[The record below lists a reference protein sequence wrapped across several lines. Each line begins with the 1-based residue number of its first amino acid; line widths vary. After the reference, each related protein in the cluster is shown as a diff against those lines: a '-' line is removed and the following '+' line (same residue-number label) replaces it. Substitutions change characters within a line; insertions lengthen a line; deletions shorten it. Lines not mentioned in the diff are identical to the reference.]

1 MAEAPI
7 DSLSREPNNTDGIPL
22 DVLNAVGGGGGGG
35 VSTIFVPPSYTQSDI
50 SKPLIVNLVSKNGT
64 AVEWL
69 EDGVSQGIGP
79 SARVTHNP
87 SIRFGSKRT
96 YTARL
101 NNGQVLSYFE
111 VSIEKVFPKPYV
123 TTPYTTSINFASS
136 MFGGMNGNSYMS
148 GFNAYEWNYNYGV
161 AEPISLNDSLYE
173 EGIVIREYTYQ
184 NGGWSEG
191 DTQKLFFT
199 DGTITLNFNVDST
212 SSISQ
217 PVQSGT
223 QIISTQT
230 TEPNPLA
237 EFEIVFSSN
246 FKNELGDSVSLS
258 YQIVSQTN
266 DIVKTG
272 TISLSNANVIG
283 TIDRNVLDNGSVNFQ
298 INGSLPDGISFTN
311 IYHGLASQI
320 GNPSQINYGALTNV
334 PTAFSVPASKLRNS
348 LVIIANAEKVIRFAE
363 PSIVLDNTQFDVRVK
378 DSDTEKSIS
387 IPFSTQNADS
397 VLVYLSPDKTL
408 NVPASDR
415 QVTIYFQRDFQEVY
429 GQKRIILVP
438 VSNGFGTGNR
448 IEALVTFT
456 AVNDYPSITETTYAD
471 LIDIPSFS
479 DFNIEYELK
488 YSTFSATSVD
498 IFLRLRDRSLTPLF
512 NNQSPNGNLKINLK
526 KLRETYPNWAG
537 SDNISIVLKPYN
549 RGGAEELVGNDYEV
563 VTKLILPAIQIDED
577 IFGKAI
583 FDAFTEKLSIVEPEK
598 ESMYLTHL
606 INFGNNEQI
615 LVSSWEKDNWTL
627 SKKSTDSLGNQF
639 VKREDEVESL
649 ILKLYSP
656 LPSNVTT
663 NSTFWITKLM
673 TNPLI
678 ETVILTEQAGPG
690 CPPLKGP
697 NFNIDID
704 FTTGQSTN
712 YESLDNMI
720 LSGSTSSNSLI
731 QKYLSGSLVNT
742 DDLNIEYG
750 NGDVLE
756 SGSIIWNNFVHFSSA
771 KERVD
776 NFVYKVQLIENYDN
790 LIVSSSTNYTNG
802 PSGSYTGSADG
813 IKQIERLNSKKREL
827 LGGFDGF
834 ENFLY
839 TSSSLSWPYSGNTK
853 ELSTSTLVSNT
864 NGTGWY
870 DTIITLAEDFDTQNF
885 NWVQNNIP
893 QYIVNNDENASL
905 LLFFSM
911 IGQHFDNIY
920 FHTKSIEKSRGL
932 GYKAKDGISDKL
944 LFETL
949 KSFSWDAK
957 NLNTNSHLWE
967 YVFGLDSDGD
977 TKALTPAKQ
986 RTYEVWR
993 RIANNLPYL
1002 LKHKGTRRGV
1012 YALMACYGIPSS
1024 NLSILEFGG
1033 PEVDNANSKS
1043 KLVMDNITTALTMI
1057 NGSSIEFDWKNT
1069 ERNRKPDTIEFF
1081 VKPSTSGNYQI
1092 VSGSDWNITISGS
1105 TGGDYGKV
1113 IFNYSGSNSLT
1124 SSRLPIF
1131 NEQFFG
1137 IEVSRDVSGSYHNF
1151 ELNIR
1156 QADKE
1161 RSIFQESNSASVL
1174 ATNSNWNSGTK
1185 IRLGN
1190 NFVGSVDEFR
1200 LWSTPL
1206 QSNVFYQ
1213 HVSFP
1218 EMVNGNHVSASTDDL
1233 FFRLDFEYPKNL
1245 ATYTTLPNVDTNM
1258 YFESGVTRNA
1268 YESGSNAPIYSLN
1281 PSASF
1286 SASVSGFANIAEYPY
1301 QFEAIDRSVVLEIP
1315 DGGSSRYSTNKIR
1328 FESQELIGSLS
1339 SKSRATKKAFDQSPT
1354 DSNRVG
1360 LFFSP
1365 TKELNIDIAK
1375 SLGGLN
1381 LDNYIGDPSD
1391 RYKDN
1396 YNRLDTLRKYYFERF
1411 DGRDI
1416 YAYINLIKLYE
1427 KSMFEDIKKMLPAR
1441 VKATTGLLIEP
1452 HFLER
1457 SKHKHRKPT
1466 GEANLFE
1473 AEIDNRNDLIVTS
1486 ENIQKEVTL
1495 DTQSEYILSGENNQ
1509 KESII
1514 DANLGENLTGTNY
1527 QYDTTI
1533 NSSETSLTSEYY
1545 QNEGTIDAGLGEPT
1559 ILTEI
1564 DIINSNIVVGQ
1575 SDLELV
1581 GFGLFAQSGSAVR
1594 TYFDKDRNVIK
1605 ERVKVSIIKE
1615 KKTRQFTYLT
1625 GSASERLYTAV
1636 GTETYY
1642 ESYINIQPFTGSNG
1656 SINSLPTTNEKIV
1669 EVTPVSG
1676 YLKTHFRNTSDL
1688 TRGLENSF
1696 FRGSKNTAATTLD
1709 GSSPVETFITNPN
1722 TLRVNKAG
1730 RDASE
1735 PILEVE

>member
-1 MAEAPI
+1 MAQAPI
-7 DSLSREPNNTDGIPL
+7 DLLSDEPYVNGGIPTSAI
-22 DVLNAVGGGGGGG
+22 NASGGGGGGN
-35 VSTIFVPPSYTQSDI
+35 VSTTYVPPSYTQSDT

-101 NNGQVLSYFE
+101 NNGQVLSYFD
-111 VSIEKVFPKPYV
+111 VSIEKIFPKPYV

-136 MFGGMNGNSYMS
+136 MLGGMNGNSYMS
-148 GFNAYEWNYNYGV
+148 GYNLYDWNYNYGI
-161 AEPISLNDSLYE
+161 AEPITLNDTLYE

-199 DGTITLNFNVDST
+199 DGAITLNFNVEST
-212 SSISQ
+212 SNVSQ
-217 PVQSGT
+217 PVLSGPRL
-223 QIISTQT
+223 IST
-230 TEPNPLA
+230 EIIEANPLA

-246 FKNELGDSVSLS
+246 LKNELGDSVSLS

-311 IYHGLASQI
+311 IYHGLASQL
-320 GNPSQINYGALTNV
+320 GNLSQINYGALTNV
-334 PTAFSVPASKLRNS
+334 PTAFSVPASRLRNS
-348 LVIIANAEKVIRFAE
+348 LVVIANAEKVIRFAE
-363 PSIVLDNTQFDVRVK
+363 PSIELGGTQFDVRVK

-387 IPFSTQNADS
+387 IPFSTQNADN
-397 VLVYLSPDKTL
+397 VLVYLSPEKTL
-408 NVPASDR
+408 NVQASDN

-438 VSNGFGTGNR
+438 ASNGYGTGNR
-448 IEALVTFT
+448 VEVLVTFT

-471 LIDIPSFS
+471 LIDIPAFS

-498 IFLRLRDRSLTPLF
+498 IFLRLKDKSLTPLF
-512 NNQSPNGNLKINLK
+512 SNQSANGNLKINLK
-526 KLRETYPNWAG
+526 KLRENYPNWAG

-549 RGGAEELVGNDYEV
+549 RGGAEELIGNDYEV
-563 VTKLILPAIQIDED
+563 VTKLILPTIQLDED

-583 FDAFTEKLSIVEPEK
+583 FDAFTEKLSIIEPEK
-598 ESMYLTHL
+598 ESKYLTHL
-606 INFGNNEQI
+606 VNFGNNEQI

-627 SKKSTDSLGNQF
+627 SKKSIDELGNEF
-639 VKREDEVESL
+639 VKREDEVESI

-656 LPSNVTT
+656 LPASVTA

-697 NFNIDID
+697 NFSIDID

-720 LSGSTSSNSLI
+720 LSGSTSSNNLI

-742 DDLNIEYG
+742 SDLNIEYG
-750 NGDVLE
+750 NGEVLE
-756 SGSIIWNNFVHFSSA
+756 SGSIYWNNFVHFSSA

-776 NFVYKVQLIENYDN
+776 NFVYKVQLIETYDAA
-790 LIVSSSTNYTNG
+790 LVSAYQT
-802 PSGSYTGSADG
+802 GSIGDGAYTGSAEG
-813 IKQIERLNSKKREL
+813 VRQVERLTSKKREL

-839 TSSSLSWPYSGNTK
+839 TSSSLSWPHNGNVRR
-853 ELSTSTLVSNT
+853 LSTTNEVSN
-864 NGTGWY
+864 WY
-870 DTIITLAEDFDTQNF
+870 DTIIGLAEDFDIQNP

-893 QYIVNNDENASL
+893 QYIVNNEENASL

-920 FHTKSIEKSRGL
+920 YHTKSIEKSRGL

-957 NLNTNSHLWE
+957 NLNANSNLWE
-967 YVFGLDSDGD
+967 YVFGLDSDGN
-977 TKALTPAKQ
+977 TKAVNPAKQ

-1043 KLVMDNITTALTMI
+1043 KLVMDNITTALSMI
-1057 NGSSIEFDWKNT
+1057 NGSYIEFDWKNT

-1081 VKPSTSGNYQI
+1081 VKPSTSGNYQL
-1092 VSGSDWNITISGS
+1092 ISGS
-1105 TGGDYGKV
+1105 GWDVRISGSAGEDYGKV
-1113 IFNYSGSNSLT
+1113 IFNYSGSNSIT

-1131 NEQFFG
+1131 NEKFFG
-1137 IEVSRDVSGSYHNF
+1137 IAVSRTLSGSYHNF

-1161 RSIFQESNSASVL
+1161 RSIFQESNSSSIL
-1174 ATNSNWNSGTK
+1174 TTNSNWNEGSK

-1200 LWSTPL
+1200 LWSTAL
-1206 QSNVFYQ
+1206 ESNVFYQ

-1258 YFESGVTRNA
+1258 YFESGVSRND

-1286 SASVSGFANIAEYPY
+1286 SASVSGFANITEYPY

-1315 DGGSSRYSTNKIR
+1315 DGGSSRYSTNKVR

-1396 YNRLDTLRKYYFERF
+1396 YNRLDGLRRYYFERF

-1466 GEANLFE
+1466 GEANLYE
-1473 AEIDNRNDLIVTS
+1473 AEIDNRNDLVIIS
-1486 ENIQKEVTL
+1486 ENIQKEATL
-1495 DTQSEYILSGENNQ
+1495 DAQSEYILSGENNQ
-1509 KESII
+1509 KESVV
-1514 DANLGENLTGTNY
+1514 DANLGESLTGDNY
-1527 QYDTTI
+1527 QYDTII

-1545 QNEGTIDAGLGEPT
+1545 QNETTIDAGLGEPT

-1575 SDLELV
+1575 SDLELI
-1581 GFGLFAQSGSAVR
+1581 GFGLFAQSGSAIR
-1594 TYFDKDRNVIK
+1594 TYFDKDRNLIK

-1615 KKTRQFTYLT
+1615 KKTRDFTYLT
-1625 GSASERLYTAV
+1625 GSSDNRLYTKV

-1642 ESYINIQPFTGSNG
+1642 ESYVNIQPFTGSNG
-1656 SINSLPTTNEKIV
+1656 NVSELPTTNAKIV
-1669 EVTPVSG
+1669 EVTPISG
-1676 YLKTHFRNTSDL
+1676 YLKTHFKNTSDL

-1709 GSSPVETFITNPN
+1709 GSSPIETFTTNPN

>member
-7 DSLSREPNNTDGIPL
+7 DFLSSEPNTTDGIPL
-22 DVLNAVGGGGGGG
+22 DVLNATGGGG
-35 VSTIFVPPSYTQSDI
+35 VSTTYVPPSYTQSDT

-87 SIRFGSKRT
+87 SVRFGSKRT

-101 NNGQVLSYFE
+101 NSGQVLSYFE
-111 VSIEKVFPKPYV
+111 VSIEKVFQKPYN
-123 TTPYTTSINFASS
+123 TTTYNPYTAYVNPASS
-136 MFGGMNGNSYMS
+136 MFGGMSGNSYMS
-148 GFNAYEWNYNYGV
+148 GYNAYDWNYNYGFQ
-161 AEPISLNDSLYE
+161 EPISVNDSLYE

-191 DTQKLFFT
+191 DAQKLWFT
-199 DGTITLNFNVDST
+199 DGAITLNFNVEST
-212 SSISQ
+212 SAISQ
-217 PVQSGT
+217 PVQSGPQIVST
-223 QIISTQT
+223 QIS
-230 TEPNPLA
+230 EANPLA

-246 FKNELGDSVSLS
+246 LKNELGDSVSLS

-283 TIDRNVLDNGSVNFQ
+283 TIDRNVLNNGSVNFQ
-298 INGSLPDGISFTN
+298 INGSLPDGVSFTN

-334 PTAFSVPASKLRNS
+334 PTAFSVPASRLRNS
-348 LVIIANAEKVIRFAE
+348 LVVIANAERVIRFAE
-363 PSIVLDNTQFDVRVK
+363 PSITLDNTQFDVRVK

-387 IPFSTQNADS
+387 IPFFTQNADS
-397 VLVYLSPDKTL
+397 VLVYLSPDKTIS
-408 NVPASDR
+408 VPASDR
-415 QVTIYFQRDFQEVY
+415 QATIYFQRDFQEVY

-438 VSNGFGTGNR
+438 VSNGYGTGNR
-448 IEALVTFT
+448 IEVLVTFT

-479 DFNIEYELK
+479 DFNIEYEVK

-498 IFLRLRDRSLTPLF
+498 IFLRLKDNSLTPLF

-583 FDAFTEKLSIVEPEK
+583 FDAFTEKLSIIEPEK

-627 SKKSTDSLGNQF
+627 SKKSTDELGNEI
-639 VKREDEVESL
+639 VKRGDEIESL

-656 LPSNVTT
+656 LPANVSA

-720 LSGSTSSNSLI
+720 LSGSTSSNNLI

-750 NGDVLE
+750 NGDLLE
-756 SGSIIWNNFVHFSSA
+756 SGSIKWNNFVHFSSA

-776 NFVYKVQLIENYDN
+776 NFVYKVQLIEAYEASLESAYN
-790 LIVSSSTNYTNG
+790 T
-802 PSGSYTGSADG
+802 GSIGDGFYTGSADG
-813 IKQIERLNSKKREL
+813 IKQIERLNIKKREL

-839 TSSSLSWPYSGNTK
+839 TSSSLSWPFSGNTK
-853 ELSTSTLVSNT
+853 KLSTSTEVSN
-864 NGTGWY
+864 WY
-870 DTIITLAEDFDTQNF
+870 ETIITLAEDFDVQNP

-893 QYIVNNDENASL
+893 QYITNNDENASL

-920 FHTKSIEKSRGL
+920 YHTKSIEKSRGL

-957 NLNTNSHLWE
+957 NLNANSNLWE
-967 YVFGLDSDGD
+967 YVFGLDSDGN
-977 TKALTPAKQ
+977 TKALNPAKA

-1105 TGGDYGKV
+1105 AGADYGKV
-1113 IFNYSGSNSLT
+1113 IFNYSGSNSIT

-1137 IEVSRDVSGSYHNF
+1137 IEVSREVSGSYHNF

-1174 ATNSNWNSGTK
+1174 IANSNWNNGSK
-1185 IRLGN
+1185 IKLGN

-1206 QSNVFYQ
+1206 QSDVFYQ

-1245 ATYTTLPNVDTNM
+1245 ATNTTLVNVDTNM
-1258 YFESGVTRNA
+1258 YFKSGVTRND
-1268 YESGSNAPIYSLN
+1268 YEDGSNAPIYSLN

-1286 SASVSGFANIAEYPY
+1286 SASASGFGSITDYPY

-1315 DGGSSRYSTNKIR
+1315 DGGSSRYSTNKVR

-1339 SKSRATKKAFDQSPT
+1339 SKHRATKKAFDQSPT

-1396 YNRLDTLRKYYFERF
+1396 YNRLDELRKYYFERF

-1473 AEIDNRNDLIVTS
+1473 AEIDNRDDLILSS
-1486 ENIQKEVTL
+1486 ENIQKEALL
-1495 DTQSEYILSGENNQ
+1495 DAQSEYVLSGENNQ
-1509 KESII
+1509 KDTTI
-1514 DANLGENLTGTNY
+1514 DANLGEELTGTNY
-1527 QYDTTI
+1527 QLDSTI
-1533 NSSETSLTSEYY
+1533 NSDETTLSSEYY
-1545 QNEGTIDAGLGEPT
+1545 QNQGTIDAGLGEPT

-1575 SDLELV
+1575 SDLELI
-1581 GFGLFAQSGSAVR
+1581 GFGLFAQSGSAIR
-1594 TYFDKDRNVIK
+1594 TYFDKDRNLIK

-1615 KKTRQFTYLT
+1615 KKTREFTYLT
-1625 GSASERLYTAV
+1625 GSVDDRLYTKL

-1642 ESYINIQPFTGSNG
+1642 ESYVNIQPFTGSNG
-1656 SINSLPTTNEKIV
+1656 SVSVLPTTNAKIV

-1676 YLKTHFRNTSDL
+1676 YLKTHFKNTSDL

-1709 GSSPVETFITNPN
+1709 GTSPVETFTTNPN

>member
-148 GFNAYEWNYNYGV
+148 GYNAYEWNYNYGI

-272 TISLSNANVIG
+272 TISLSNANAIG

-348 LVIIANAEKVIRFAE
+348 LVIIANAEKVIKFAE
-363 PSIVLDNTQFDVRVK
+363 PSIRLDNTQFDVRVK
-378 DSDTEKSIS
+378 DSDTEKSIT
-387 IPFSTQNADS
+387 IPFFTQQADS

-408 NVPASDR
+408 NVPASDK

-498 IFLRLRDRSLTPLF
+498 IFLRLRDKSLTPLF

-577 IFGKAI
+577 IFGTAI
-583 FDAFTEKLSIVEPEK
+583 FDAFIEKLSIVEPEK

-606 INFGNNEQI
+606 VNFGNNEQI

-627 SKKSTDSLGNQF
+627 SKKSTDELGNQF
-639 VKREDEVESL
+639 VKRADEVESL

-656 LPSNVTT
+656 LPSNVST

-750 NGDVLE
+750 NGGVLE

-776 NFVYKVQLIENYDN
+776 NFVYKVQLIEAYETSLESAYN
-790 LIVSSSTNYTNG
+790 T
-802 PSGSYTGSADG
+802 GSIGDGFYTGSADG
-813 IKQIERLNSKKREL
+813 IKQIERLNTKKREL

-839 TSSSLSWPYSGNTK
+839 TSSSLSWPFDGNTK
-853 ELSTSTLVSNT
+853 KLSTSTEVSN
-864 NGTGWY
+864 WY
-870 DTIITLAEDFDTQNF
+870 ETIITLAEDFDTQNF

-911 IGQHFDNIY
+911 VGQHFDNIY

-1092 VSGSDWNITISGS
+1092 VSGSNWNITISGS

-1161 RSIFQESNSASVL
+1161 RSIFQESNSASIL
-1174 ATNSNWNSGTK
+1174 ITNSNWNNGSK
-1185 IRLGN
+1185 IKLGN

-1206 QSNVFYQ
+1206 QSDVFYQ

-1396 YNRLDTLRKYYFERF
+1396 YNRLNTLRKYYFERF

-1473 AEIDNRNDLIVTS
+1473 AEIDNRNDLIISS

-1495 DTQSEYILSGENNQ
+1495 DAQSEYVLSGENNQ

-1514 DANLGENLTGTNY
+1514 DANLGESLTANNY

-1564 DIINSNIVVGQ
+1564 DIINSSIVVGQ
-1575 SDLELV
+1575 SDLELI

-1594 TYFDKDRNVIK
+1594 TYFDKDRNLIK

-1615 KKTRQFTYLT
+1615 RKTRDYTYLT
-1625 GSASERLYTAV
+1625 GSASDRLYTAL
-1636 GTETYY
+1636 GTETYF
-1642 ESYINIQPFTGSNG
+1642 ESYVNIQPFTGSNG
-1656 SINSLPTTNEKIV
+1656 SINSLPTTNAKIV
-1669 EVTPVSG
+1669 EVTPMSG

-1709 GSSPVETFITNPN
+1709 GTSPVETFTTNPN

>member
-7 DSLSREPNNTDGIPL
+7 DLLSNEPNNNNGIPL
-22 DVLNAVGGGGGGG
+22 DVLNAPGTGGGG
-35 VSTIFVPPSYTQSDI
+35 VSTTYVPPSYTQNDT

-64 AVEWL
+64 SVEWL

-79 SARVTHNP
+79 SARVIHNP
-87 SIRFGSKRT
+87 SVRFGSKRT
-96 YTARL
+96 YNARL

-111 VSIEKVFPKPYV
+111 VSIEKVYPKPYTV
-123 TTPYTTSINFASS
+123 NPYTFNINPASS
-136 MFGGMNGNSYMS
+136 MMGGMNGNSYMS
-148 GFNAYEWNYNYGV
+148 GYNAYDWNYNYGFQQPV
-161 AEPISLNDSLYE
+161 TVNDALYE

-184 NGGWSEG
+184 NGGWSQK
-191 DTQKLFFT
+191 DTQKMWFT
-199 DGTITLNFNVDST
+199 DGTITLNFNVENTST
-212 SSISQ
+212 ISQ
-217 PVQSGT
+217 PVQSGGT
-223 QIISTQT
+223 KVISTQT

-237 EFEIVFSSN
+237 QYEIVFSSN
-246 FKNELGDSVSLS
+246 LKNELGDSITLS
-258 YQIVSQTN
+258 YQIVSQTS

-272 TISLSNANVIG
+272 RISLSNANVID

-334 PTAFSVPASKLRNS
+334 PAAFSVPASQLRNS
-348 LVIIANAEKVIRFAE
+348 LVVIANAEKVIKFAE
-363 PSIVLDNTQFDVRVK
+363 PTITLDNTQFDVRVK

-408 NVPASDR
+408 SVPASDK
-415 QVTIYFQRDFQEVY
+415 QVTIYFQKDFQEVY

-438 VSNGFGTGNR
+438 ISNGYGTGNR
-448 IEALVTFT
+448 IETLVTFT

-498 IFLRLRDRSLTPLF
+498 IFLRLKDKSLTPLF

-537 SDNISIVLKPYN
+537 SDNISIILKPYN

-563 VTKLILPAIQIDED
+563 VTKLILPTLQLDED

-583 FDAFTEKLSIVEPEK
+583 FDAFTEKLSIIEPEK
-598 ESMYLTHL
+598 ESKYLTHL
-606 INFGNNEQI
+606 INFGDNEQI

-627 SKKSTDSLGNQF
+627 SKKSKDELGNDI
-639 VKREDEVESL
+639 VKKSDEVESI

-656 LPSNVTT
+656 LPANVST

-720 LSGSTSSNSLI
+720 LSGSTSSNNLI

-750 NGDVLE
+750 SGDVLE
-756 SGSIIWNNFVHFSSA
+756 SGSIKWNNFVHFSSA

-776 NFVYKVQLIENYDN
+776 NFVYKVQLIEAYDAS
-790 LIVSSSTNYTNG
+790 LESAYAT
-802 PSGSYTGSADG
+802 GSIGDGFYTGSADG
-813 IKQIERLNSKKREL
+813 IKQIERLNTKKREL

-839 TSSSLSWPYSGNTK
+839 TSSSLSWPYNGTIK
-853 ELSTSTLVSNT
+853 RLSTSSEVN
-864 NGTGWY
+864 NWY

-957 NLNTNSHLWE
+957 NLNTNNHLWE
-967 YVFGLDSDGD
+967 YVFGLDSDGG

-1043 KLVMDNITTALTMI
+1043 KLVMDNITTALKMI
-1057 NGSSIEFDWKNT
+1057 NGSYVEFEWKNT

-1081 VKPSTSGNYQI
+1081 VKPDTSGDYDIIQ
-1092 VSGSDWNITISGS
+1092 SDNGMVLNISGS
-1105 TGGDYGKV
+1105 GEYGVVTFSYGGAA
-1113 IFNYSGSNSLT
+1113 I
-1124 SSRLPIF
+1124 SSSVLPIF
-1131 NEQFFG
+1131 NGKFFG
-1137 IEVSRDVSGSYHNF
+1137 VEVSREISSSYHNF

-1161 RSIFQESNSASVL
+1161 RSIFQESNSSSILTASS
-1174 ATNSNWNSGTK
+1174 AWNNGSY

-1190 NFVGSVDEFR
+1190 DFIGSVDEFR

-1206 QSNVFYQ
+1206 EKERFYE

-1218 EMVNGNHVSASTDDL
+1218 EMINGNHVSASTDDL

-1245 ATYTTLPNVDTNM
+1245 ATYTALPNVDTNM
-1258 YFESGVTRNA
+1258 YFESGVTRND
-1268 YESGSNAPIYSLN
+1268 YENGSNAPIYSLN

-1286 SASVSGFANIAEYPY
+1286 FATASGFANISDYPY

-1315 DGGSSRYSTNKIR
+1315 DGGSSRYSTNKVR

-1339 SKSRATKKAFDQSPT
+1339 SKHRSTKKAFDQSPT

-1396 YNRLDTLRKYYFERF
+1396 YNRLDSLRKYYFERF

-1473 AEIDNRNDLIVTS
+1473 VEIDNRNDLIVSS
-1486 ENIQKEVTL
+1486 ENIQKEVIL
-1495 DTQSEYILSGENNQ
+1495 DAQSEYVLSGENNQ
-1509 KESII
+1509 KETII
-1514 DANLGENLTGTNY
+1514 DANLGENLIASNY
-1527 QYDTTI
+1527 QYDSTI
-1533 NSSETSLTSEYY
+1533 NSSETALTSEYY
-1545 QNEGTIDAGLGEPT
+1545 QNQTTIDAGLGEPT

-1581 GFGLFAQSGSAVR
+1581 GFGLFAQSGSAIR
-1594 TYFDKDRNVIK
+1594 TYFDKDKNIIK

-1615 KKTRQFTYLT
+1615 QKTREYTYLT
-1625 GSASERLYTAV
+1625 GSSSDRLYTTL

-1642 ESYINIQPFTGSNG
+1642 ESYVNIQPFTGSNG
-1656 SINSLPTTNEKIV
+1656 SISELPTTNAKIV

-1688 TRGLENSF
+1688 TRGFENSF

-1709 GSSPVETFITNPN
+1709 GTSPVETFTTNPN

>member
-7 DSLSREPNNTDGIPL
+7 DLLSREPNTTDGIPL
-22 DVLNAVGGGGGGG
+22 DVLNATGGGGGG
-35 VSTIFVPPSYTQSDI
+35 VSTTYVPPSYTQSDT
-50 SKPLIVNLVSKNGT
+50 SKPLIINLVSKNGT

-87 SIRFGSKRT
+87 SVRFGSKRT
-96 YTARL
+96 YNARL

-111 VSIEKVFPKPYV
+111 VSIEKIFQKPYN
-123 TTPYTTSINFASS
+123 TTTYTPFTAYVNPASS

-148 GFNAYEWNYNYGV
+148 GYNAYDWNYNYGFQ
-161 AEPISLNDSLYE
+161 EPVSVNDSLYQ

-184 NGGWSEG
+184 NGGWSQG
-191 DTQKLFFT
+191 DAQKMWFT
-199 DGTITLNFNVDST
+199 DGTITLNFNVEST
-212 SSISQ
+212 SVISQ
-217 PVQSGT
+217 PVQSGGT
-223 QIISTQT
+223 KVISTQT

-237 EFEIVFSSN
+237 EYEIVFSSN
-246 FKNELGDSVSLS
+246 LKNELGDSVSLS

-272 TISLSNANVIG
+272 TISLSNTNVIDR
-283 TIDRNVLDNGSVNFQ
+283 IDRNVLNNGSVNFQ
-298 INGSLPDGISFTN
+298 INGSLPDGISFTG

-320 GNPSQINYGALTNV
+320 GNPAQINYGALTNV
-334 PTAFSVPASKLRNS
+334 PTAFSVPASQLRNS
-348 LVIIANAEKVIRFAE
+348 LVVIANAEKVIKFAE

-378 DSDTEKSIS
+378 DSDTEKSLS

-397 VLVYLSPDKTL
+397 VLVYLSPDKTIS
-408 NVPASDR
+408 VSASDK
-415 QVTIYFQRDFQEVY
+415 QATIYFQKDFQEVY

-438 VSNGFGTGNR
+438 VSNGYGTGNR
-448 IEALVTFT
+448 IEVLVTFT

-498 IFLRLRDRSLTPLF
+498 IFLRLKDKSLTPLF
-512 NNQSPNGNLKINLK
+512 SNQSPNGNLKINLK
-526 KLRETYPNWAG
+526 KLRENYPNWAG

-549 RGGAEELVGNDYEV
+549 RGGAEELIGNDYEV

-577 IFGKAI
+577 IFGTAI
-583 FDAFTEKLSIVEPEK
+583 FNAFTEKLSIIEPEK
-598 ESMYLTHL
+598 ESKNLTHL
-606 INFGNNEQI
+606 INFGNNEQVLI
-615 LVSSWEKDNWTL
+615 SSWEVDNWTL
-627 SKKSTDSLGNQF
+627 SKKSKDELGNDI
-639 VKREDEVESL
+639 VKKEDEIESI

-656 LPSNVTT
+656 LPPSATA

-678 ETVILTEQAGPG
+678 ETVVLTEQSGPG

-697 NFNIDID
+697 NFEIDVD
-704 FTTGQSTN
+704 FVSGQSTN
-712 YESLDNMI
+712 YESLDNLI
-720 LSGSTSSNSLI
+720 LSGSTSSNTFI
-731 QKYLSGSLVNT
+731 QKYLSGSLINT
-742 DDLNIEYG
+742 DDLNIQYT
-750 NGDVLE
+750 NGSTLV
-756 SGSIIWNNFVHFSSA
+756 SGSILWDNFVHFSSA

-776 NFVYKVQLIENYDN
+776 NFVYKVQLIEAYETA
-790 LIVSSSTNYTNG
+790 VSESLYF
-802 PSGSYTGSADG
+802 SGSTIEIAAGSGSFTGSISAVQERER
-813 IKQIERLNSKKREL
+813 QITKKRAIIE
-827 LGGFDGF
+827 GFDGF

-839 TSSSLSWPYSGNTK
+839 TSSSLSWPHNGSVRK
-853 ELSTSTLVSNT
+853 SSTSNDVSN
-864 NGTGWY
+864 WY
-870 DTIITLAEDFDTQNF
+870 DSIITLAETFDVNNP

-893 QYIVNNDENASL
+893 QFIVTNEENASL

-920 FHTKSIEKSRGL
+920 YHTKAIEKSRGL

-949 KSFSWDAK
+949 KSFSWNAK
-957 NLNTNSHLWE
+957 NLSADTQLWN
-967 YVFGLDSDGD
+967 YVFGTNDVQIN
-977 TKALTPAKQ
+977 PAKA

-1043 KLVMDNITTALTMI
+1043 KLVMDNITTALKMI

-1081 VKPSTSGNYQI
+1081 VKPSTSGTYQLI
-1092 VSGSDWNITISGS
+1092 SGSGWNITLSGS
-1105 TGGDYGKV
+1105 TGTDYGNV
-1113 IFNYSGSNSLT
+1113 IFNYSGSNNI
-1124 SSRLPIF
+1124 SSSKLPIF

-1137 IEVSRDVSGSYHNF
+1137 IEVSRTSGSTSHVF
-1151 ELNIR
+1151 ELNVR

-1161 RSIFQESNSASVL
+1161 RTIFQESISASVL
-1174 ATNSNWNSGTK
+1174 VSNSNWDNGSK
-1185 IRLGN
+1185 IKLGN
-1190 NFVGSVDEFR
+1190 NYVGSVDEFR

-1206 QSNVFYQ
+1206 EANVFYQ

-1218 EMVNGNHVSASTDDL
+1218 EMINGNHVSASTDDL

-1245 ATYTTLPNVDTNM
+1245 NTYTTLPNVDTNM
-1258 YFESGVTRNA
+1258 YFSSSLTRND
-1268 YESGSNAPIYSLN
+1268 YEEGNNSPIYSLN

-1286 SASVSGFANIAEYPY
+1286 SATASGFGNISDYPY
-1301 QFEAIDRSVVLEIP
+1301 QFESIDRSIVLEIP
-1315 DGGSSRYSTNKIR
+1315 DGGSSRYSTNKVR

-1396 YNRLDTLRKYYFERF
+1396 YNRLDSLRKYYFERF

-1473 AEIDNRNDLIVTS
+1473 AEIDNRNDLILSS

-1495 DTQSEYILSGENNQ
+1495 DAQSEYVLSGENNQ

-1514 DANLGENLTGTNY
+1514 DANLGESLIGTNY

-1533 NSSETSLTSEYY
+1533 NSDETILSSEYY
-1545 QNEGTIDAGLGEPT
+1545 QNQTTIDAGLGEPT

-1581 GFGLFAQSGSAVR
+1581 GFGLFAQSGSAIR
-1594 TYFDKDRNVIK
+1594 TYFDKDKNLIK

-1615 KKTRQFTYLT
+1615 KKTREYTYLT
-1625 GSASERLYTAV
+1625 GSTDDRLYTAL

-1642 ESYINIQPFTGSNG
+1642 ESYVNIQPFTGSNG
-1656 SINSLPTTNEKIV
+1656 SISTLPTTNAKIV

-1709 GSSPVETFITNPN
+1709 GTSPVETFTTNPN

>member
-7 DSLSREPNNTDGIPL
+7 DSLSREPNTTDGIPL
-22 DVLNAVGGGGGGG
+22 DVLNATGGGGGG
-35 VSTIFVPPSYTQSDI
+35 VSTTFVPPSYTQSDT

-64 AVEWL
+64 SVEWL

-79 SARVTHNP
+79 SARVIHNP

-111 VSIEKVFPKPYV
+111 VSIEKVFEKPYN
-123 TTPYTTSINFASS
+123 TTTYTPFTAFVNPASS

-148 GFNAYEWNYNYGV
+148 GYNAYDWNFNYGFQ
-161 AEPISLNDSLYE
+161 EPISVNDSLYQ
-173 EGIVIREYTYQ
+173 EGIVIREYTYR
-184 NGGWSEG
+184 NGSWSEG
-191 DTQKLFFT
+191 DAQKLWFT
-199 DGTITLNFNVDST
+199 DGAITLNFNVENTST
-212 SSISQ
+212 IGQ
-217 PVQSGT
+217 PIQSGPTAVAT
-223 QIISTQT
+223 QII
-230 TEPNPLA
+230 EPNPLA
-237 EFEIVFSSN
+237 QYEIVFSSN
-246 FKNELGDSVSLS
+246 LKNELGDSVTLS

-272 TISLSNANVIG
+272 TISLSNANVID
-283 TIDRNVLDNGSVNFQ
+283 TIDRNVLNNGSVNFQ

-320 GNPSQINYGALTNV
+320 GNPAQINYGALTNV
-334 PTAFSVPASKLRNS
+334 PTAFSVPASQLRNS

-408 NVPASDR
+408 SVSAADK
-415 QVTIYFQRDFQEVY
+415 QVTIYFQKDFQEVY

-438 VSNGFGTGNR
+438 VSNGYGTGNR

-498 IFLRLRDRSLTPLF
+498 IFLRLKDKSLTPLF

-526 KLRETYPNWAG
+526 KLRDNYPNWAG

-563 VTKLILPAIQIDED
+563 VTKLILPSIQIDED
-577 IFGKAI
+577 VFGKAI
-583 FDAFTEKLSIVEPEK
+583 FDAFIEKLSIIEPEK
-598 ESMYLTHL
+598 ESKYLTHL
-606 INFGNNEQI
+606 ANFGNNEQTLI
-615 LVSSWEKDNWTL
+615 SSWEIDNWTL
-627 SKKSTDSLGNQF
+627 SKKSVDALGNEY
-639 VKREDEVESL
+639 VKKEDEVESI

-656 LPSNVTT
+656 LNASVTA

-678 ETVILTEQAGPG
+678 ETVVLTEQAGPG

-697 NFNIDID
+697 NFSIDID
-704 FTTGQSTN
+704 FVSGQSTN

-720 LSGSTSSNSLI
+720 LSGSTSSNTLI

-750 NGDVLE
+750 SGDVLQ
-756 SGSIIWNNFVHFSSA
+756 SGSIKWNNFVHFSSA

-776 NFVYKVQLIENYDN
+776 NFVYKVQLIEAYDAS
-790 LIVSSSTNYTNG
+790 LESAYAT
-802 PSGSYTGSADG
+802 GSIGDGLYTGSADG

-839 TSSSLSWPYSGNTK
+839 TSSSLSWPYNGNTK
-853 ELSTSTLVSNT
+853 ELSTSIEVSN
-864 NGTGWY
+864 WY

-957 NLNTNSHLWE
+957 NLATNSQLWN
-967 YVFGLDSDGD
+967 YVFGVDSDGN
-977 TKALTPAKQ
+977 TKELTPAKQ
-986 RTYEVWR
+986 RTYDVWR

-1012 YALMACYGIPSS
+1012 YALLACYGIPSS

-1057 NGSSIEFDWKNT
+1057 NGSTIEFDWKNT

-1092 VSGSDWNITISGS
+1092 ISGSDWNITISGS
-1105 TGGDYGKV
+1105 TGDDYGKV
-1113 IFNYSGSNSLT
+1113 IFNYSNSNSLT

-1131 NEQFFG
+1131 NEKFFG
-1137 IEVSRDVSGSYHNF
+1137 IEVSREVSGSYHNF
-1151 ELNIR
+1151 ELNLR

-1174 ATNSNWNSGTK
+1174 ATNSNWNSGSK
-1185 IRLGN
+1185 IKLGN

-1206 QSNVFYQ
+1206 QSDVFYQ

-1233 FFRLDFEYPKNL
+1233 YFRLDFEYPKNL
-1245 ATYTTLPNVDTNM
+1245 AVFNTLPNFDTNI
-1258 YFESGVTRNA
+1258 YFSGSADRIS
-1268 YESGSNAPIYSLN
+1268 YESGSATQLYSLN

-1315 DGGSSRYSTNKIR
+1315 DGGSSRYSTNKVR

-1427 KSMFEDIKKMLPAR
+1427 KSMFDDIKKMLPAR

-1457 SKHKHRKPT
+1457 SKHKHKKPT
-1466 GEANLFE
+1466 GEANLYE
-1473 AEIDNRNDLIVTS
+1473 AEIDNRDDLIISS

-1495 DTQSEYILSGENNQ
+1495 NAQSEYVLSGENNQ
-1509 KESII
+1509 KESTI
-1514 DANLGENLTGTNY
+1514 DANLGESLSADNY
-1527 QYDTTI
+1527 QYDGTI
-1533 NSSETSLTSEYY
+1533 NSDETTLTSEYY
-1545 QNEGTIDAGLGEPT
+1545 QNQGTIDAGLGDPT
-1559 ILTEI
+1559 ILSEI

-1575 SDLELV
+1575 SDLELL
-1581 GFGLFAQSGSAVR
+1581 GFGLFAQSGSAIR
-1594 TYFDKDRNVIK
+1594 TYFDKDNNRIK

-1615 KKTRQFTYLT
+1615 KKTRDYTYLT
-1625 GSASERLYTAV
+1625 GSASDRLYTAL

-1642 ESYINIQPFTGSNG
+1642 ESYVNIQPFTGSNG
-1656 SINSLPTTNEKIV
+1656 SINSLPTTDAKII

-1709 GSSPVETFITNPN
+1709 GTSPVETFTTNPN

>member
-7 DSLSREPNNTDGIPL
+7 DLLSNEPNNTDAMVS
-22 DVLNAVGGGGGGG
+22 DVLTPTGGGG
-35 VSTIFVPPSYTQSDI
+35 VSTTFVPPSYTQSDT
-50 SKPLIVNLVSKNGT
+50 SKPLIVNLVSKNG
-64 AVEWL
+64 ASAEWL

-101 NNGQVLSYFE
+101 NSGQVLSYFE
-111 VSIEKVFPKPYV
+111 VSIEKVFEKPYN
-123 TTPYTTSINFASS
+123 TTTYTPFTAFVNPASS
-136 MFGGMNGNSYMS
+136 MFGGMNGNGYMS
-148 GFNAYEWNYNYGV
+148 GYNAYDWNFNYGFQ
-161 AEPISLNDSLYE
+161 EPVSVNDSLYQ

-184 NGGWSEG
+184 NGSWSAG
-191 DTQKLFFT
+191 DAQKLWFT
-199 DGTITLNFNVDST
+199 DGAITLNFNIENTST
-212 SSISQ
+212 IGQ
-217 PVQSGT
+217 PIQSGPTAVAT
-223 QIISTQT
+223 QII
-230 TEPNPLA
+230 EPNPLA
-237 EFEIVFSSN
+237 QYEIVFSSN
-246 FKNELGDSVSLS
+246 LKNELGESVTLS

-272 TISLSNANVIG
+272 TISLSNANVID
-283 TIDRNVLDNGSVNFQ
+283 TIDRNVLNNGSVNFQ

-334 PTAFSVPASKLRNS
+334 STAFSVPASQLRNS
-348 LVIIANAEKVIRFAE
+348 LVVIANAEKVIRFAE

-397 VLVYLSPDKTL
+397 VLVYLSPDKAL

-415 QVTIYFQRDFQEVY
+415 QVTIYFQKDFQEVF

-438 VSNGFGTGNR
+438 ISNGFGTGNR

-498 IFLRLRDRSLTPLF
+498 IFLRLKDKSLTPLF

-526 KLRETYPNWAG
+526 RLRENYPNWAG
-537 SDNISIVLKPYN
+537 SDNIGIVLKPYN
-549 RGGAEELVGNDYEV
+549 RGGAEELIGNDYEV
-563 VTKLILPAIQIDED
+563 VTKLILPSIQIDED

-583 FDAFTEKLSIVEPEK
+583 FEAFTEKLSIIEPEK
-598 ESMYLTHL
+598 ESKYLTHL
-606 INFGNNEQI
+606 ANFGNNEQTLI
-615 LVSSWEKDNWTL
+615 SSWEIDNWTL
-627 SKKSTDSLGNQF
+627 SKKSIDELGNEF
-639 VKREDEVESL
+639 VKRTDEVESI

-656 LPSNVTT
+656 LNASVTT
-663 NSTFWITKLM
+663 NSTFWVTKLM

-678 ETVILTEQAGPG
+678 ETVVLTEQAGPG

-697 NFNIDID
+697 NFSIDID
-704 FTTGQSTN
+704 FVSGQSTN

-720 LSGSTSSNSLI
+720 LSGSTSSNTLV

-750 NGDVLE
+750 NGNVLE
-756 SGSIIWNNFVHFSSA
+756 SGSIKWNNFVHFSSA

-776 NFVYKVQLIENYDN
+776 NFVYKVQLIEAYDAS
-790 LIVSSSTNYTNG
+790 LESAYTT
-802 PSGSYTGSADG
+802 GSIGDGFYTGSADG
-813 IKQIERLNSKKREL
+813 IKQVERLNTKKREL

-839 TSSSLSWPYSGNTK
+839 TSSSLSWPFDGNVR
-853 ELSTSTLVSNT
+853 ELSTSNEVSN
-864 NGTGWY
+864 WY
-870 DTIITLAEDFDTQNF
+870 DIIVTLAEDFDTQNF

-893 QYIVNNDENASL
+893 QYIVNNEENASL

-957 NLNTNSHLWE
+957 NLASNSQLWN
-967 YVFGLDSDGD
+967 YVFGVDSDGN
-977 TKALTPAKQ
+977 TKELTPAKQ
-986 RTYEVWR
+986 RTYDVWR

-1012 YALMACYGIPSS
+1012 YALLACYGIPSS

-1043 KLVMDNITTALTMI
+1043 KLVMDNITTALSMV

-1105 TGGDYGKV
+1105 AGEDYGKV

-1137 IEVSRDVSGSYHNF
+1137 IEVSREVSGSYHNF
-1151 ELNIR
+1151 ELNLR

-1161 RSIFQESNSASVL
+1161 RSIFQESNSTSVL
-1174 ATNSNWNSGTK
+1174 ATNSNWNAGSN

-1206 QSNVFYQ
+1206 QSDVFYQ

-1258 YFESGVTRNA
+1258 YFESGVTRND

-1286 SASVSGFANIAEYPY
+1286 SASVSGFANIGEYPY

-1315 DGGSSRYSTNKIR
+1315 DGGSSRYSTNKVR

-1339 SKSRATKKAFDQSPT
+1339 SKSRATKKAFDQSPI

-1396 YNRLDTLRKYYFERF
+1396 YNRLDTLRKYYFQRF

-1457 SKHKHRKPT
+1457 SKHKHKKPT
-1466 GEANLFE
+1466 GEANLYE
-1473 AEIDNRNDLIVTS
+1473 GEIDNRNDLIIS
-1486 ENIQKEVTL
+1486 FENIQKEVTL
-1495 DTQSEYILSGENNQ
+1495 DAQSEYVLSGENNQ
-1509 KESII
+1509 KESTI
-1514 DANLGENLTGTNY
+1514 DANLGESLSADNY
-1527 QYDTTI
+1527 QYDSII
-1533 NSSETSLTSEYY
+1533 NSDEITLSSEYY
-1545 QNEGTIDAGLGEPT
+1545 QQQGTIDAGLGEPT

-1564 DIINSNIVVGQ
+1564 DIINSSIVVGQ
-1575 SDLELV
+1575 SDLELI

-1615 KKTRQFTYLT
+1615 RKTRDYTYLT
-1625 GSASERLYTAV
+1625 GSASDRLYTAL
-1636 GTETYY
+1636 GTEIYF
-1642 ESYINIQPFTGSNG
+1642 ESYVNIQPFTGSNG
-1656 SINSLPTTNEKIV
+1656 SITSLPTTDAKIV

-1709 GSSPVETFITNPN
+1709 GTSPVETFTTNPN

>member
-7 DSLSREPNNTDGIPL
+7 DYLSNQPNNTDGIPL
-22 DVLNAVGGGGGGG
+22 DVLNATGGGGGG
-35 VSTIFVPPSYTQSDI
+35 VSTTFVPPSYTQSDI

-79 SARVTHNP
+79 SARVVHNP

-96 YTARL
+96 YNARL
-101 NNGQVLSYFE
+101 NGGQVLSYFE
-111 VSIEKVFPKPYV
+111 VSIEKIFQKPYNDV
-123 TTPYTTSINFASS
+123 VYNPYTAFVNPASS

-148 GFNAYEWNYNYGV
+148 GYNAYDWNFNYGFQ
-161 AEPISLNDSLYE
+161 EPISVNDSLYE

-184 NGGWSEG
+184 NGGWAEG
-191 DTQKLFFT
+191 DAQKLWFT
-199 DGTITLNFNVDST
+199 DGAITLNFNIENVGNNVPSNPIVGAT
-212 SSISQ
+212 PITIS
-217 PVQSGT
+217 
-223 QIISTQT
+223 
-230 TEPNPLA
+230 EANPLS
-237 EFEIVFSSN
+237 EYEIVFSSN
-246 FKNELGDSVSLS
+246 FKNELGNSVYLS

-272 TISLSNANVIG
+272 TISLSDGNVIS
-283 TIDRNVLDNGSVNFQ
+283 TIDKNVLNNGTVNFQ
-298 INGSLPDGISFTN
+298 INGTLPDDVSFTN
-311 IYHGLASQI
+311 IYNGLASQI
-320 GNPSQINYGALTNV
+320 GDASQINYGALNNV
-334 PTAFSVPASKLRNS
+334 PTAFSVPASRLRNS
-348 LVIIANAEKVIRFAE
+348 LVVIANAERVIRFAE
-363 PSIVLDNTQFDVRVK
+363 PSITLDNTQFDVRVK

-387 IPFSTQNADS
+387 IPFFTQNADS
-397 VLVYLSPDKTL
+397 VLVYLSPDKTIS
-408 NVPASDR
+408 VPASDR
-415 QVTIYFQRDFQEVY
+415 QATIYFQRDFQEVY
-429 GQKRIILVP
+429 GQKRIIFVP
-438 VSNGFGTGNR
+438 VSNGYGTGNR

-479 DFNIEYELK
+479 DFNIEYEVK

-498 IFLRLRDRSLTPLF
+498 IFLRLKDKSLTPLF

-526 KLRETYPNWAG
+526 KLRENYPNWAG

-549 RGGAEELVGNDYEV
+549 RGGAEELIGNDYEI

-577 IFGKAI
+577 IFGTAI
-583 FDAFTEKLSIVEPEK
+583 FNAFIEKLSIIEPEK
-598 ESMYLTHL
+598 ESKYLTHL
-606 INFGNNEQI
+606 VNFGNNEQI

-627 SKKSTDSLGNQF
+627 SKKSIDELGNEF
-639 VKREDEVESL
+639 VKRNDEVESI

-656 LPSNVTT
+656 LPASVTT

-697 NFNIDID
+697 NFSIDID

-720 LSGSTSSNSLI
+720 LSGSTSSNNLI

-742 DDLNIEYG
+742 SDLNIEYG
-750 NGDVLE
+750 IGDVLE
-756 SGSIIWNNFVHFSSA
+756 SGSIHWNNFVHFSSA

-776 NFVYKVQLIENYDN
+776 NFVYKVQLIEAYDTS
-790 LIVSSSTNYTNG
+790 LESAFET
-802 PSGSYTGSADG
+802 GSIGDGLYTGSAEG
-813 IKQIERLNSKKREL
+813 IRQVERITAKKREL

-839 TSSSLSWPYSGNTK
+839 TSSSLSWPFNGNVRR
-853 ELSTSTLVSNT
+853 LSTTQEVSN
-864 NGTGWY
+864 WY
-870 DTIITLAEDFDTQNF
+870 DTIIDLADEFDSQNQ

-893 QYIVNNDENASL
+893 QYIVNNEENASL

-920 FHTKSIEKSRGL
+920 YHTKSIEKSRGL

-957 NLNTNSHLWE
+957 NLNANSNLWE
-967 YVFGLDSDGD
+967 YVFGLDSDGN
-977 TKALTPAKQ
+977 TKAVNPAKQ

-1043 KLVMDNITTALTMI
+1043 KLVMDNITTALSMI
-1057 NGSSIEFDWKNT
+1057 NGSYIEFDWKNT

-1081 VKPSTSGNYQI
+1081 VKPSTSGNYQL
-1092 VSGSDWNITISGS
+1092 ISGS
-1105 TGGDYGKV
+1105 GWDIRISGSAGADYGKV
-1113 IFNYSGSNSLT
+1113 IFNYSGSNSIT

-1137 IEVSRDVSGSYHNF
+1137 IEVSREVSGSYHNF

-1161 RSIFQESNSASVL
+1161 RSIFQQSNSASVL
-1174 ATNSNWNSGTK
+1174 ATNSNWNGGSV

-1206 QSNVFYQ
+1206 QSDVFYQ

-1258 YFESGVTRNA
+1258 YFEPGVTRND
-1268 YESGSNAPIYSLN
+1268 YEGGSNEPIYSLN

-1286 SASVSGFANIAEYPY
+1286 SATAVGFSNINEYPY

-1315 DGGSSRYSTNKIR
+1315 DGGSSRYSTNKVR

-1396 YNRLDTLRKYYFERF
+1396 YNRLDELRKYYFERF

-1416 YAYINLIKLYE
+1416 YAYISLIKLYE

-1457 SKHKHRKPT
+1457 SKHKHRRPT
-1466 GEANLFE
+1466 GEANLYE
-1473 AEIDNRNDLIVTS
+1473 AEIDNRNDLIINS
-1486 ENIQKEVTL
+1486 ENIQQEATL
-1495 DTQSEYILSGENNQ
+1495 DAQSEYVLSGENNQ
-1509 KESII
+1509 KESVI
-1514 DANLGENLTGTNY
+1514 DADLGENLTGDNY
-1527 QYDTTI
+1527 QYDSTI
-1533 NSSETSLTSEYY
+1533 DSSETTLTSEYY
-1545 QNEGTIDAGLGEPT
+1545 QNETTIDAGLGDPT

-1564 DIINSNIVVGQ
+1564 DIINSSIVVGQ

-1581 GFGLFAQSGSAVR
+1581 GFGLFAQSGSAIR

-1605 ERVKVSIIKE
+1605 ERVKVSVIKE
-1615 KKTRQFTYLT
+1615 KKTRDFTYLT
-1625 GSASERLYTAV
+1625 GSVDTRLYTEV
-1636 GTETYY
+1636 GTETYF

-1656 SINSLPTTNEKIV
+1656 AISVFPTTNDKIV
-1669 EVTPVSG
+1669 EVTPVIG

-1709 GSSPVETFITNPN
+1709 GTSPIETFTTNPN

>member
-7 DSLSREPNNTDGIPL
+7 DYLSREPNNTDGIPL
-22 DVLNAVGGGGGGG
+22 DVLNATGGGGGG
-35 VSTIFVPPSYTQSDI
+35 VSTTFVPPSYTQSDI

-64 AVEWL
+64 SVEWL

-101 NNGQVLSYFE
+101 NNGQVLSYFD
-111 VSIEKVFPKPYV
+111 VSIEKIFPKPYV

-148 GFNAYEWNYNYGV
+148 GYNVYDWNYNYGI
-161 AEPISLNDSLYE
+161 AEPVTLNDTLYE

-199 DGTITLNFNVDST
+199 DGAITLNFNVEAT
-212 SSISQ
+212 SNVSQ
-217 PVQSGT
+217 PVVSGPQTIST
-223 QIISTQT
+223 QII
-230 TEPNPLA
+230 EANPLA

-246 FKNELGDSVSLS
+246 LKNELGDSVSLS

-272 TISLSNANVIG
+272 VIQLSNANVIDK
-283 TIDRNVLDNGSVNFQ
+283 IDRNVLNNGSVNFQ

-311 IYHGLASQI
+311 IYHGLASQL
-320 GNPSQINYGALTNV
+320 GNLSQINYGALTSV
-334 PTAFSVPASKLRNS
+334 PTAFSVPASLLKNS
-348 LVIIANAEKVIRFAE
+348 LVVIANAEKVIKFAE
-363 PSIVLDNTQFDVRVK
+363 PSIVLNNTQFDVRVK

-408 NVPASDR
+408 SVPAFDN

-438 VSNGFGTGNR
+438 VSDGYGTGNR
-448 IEALVTFT
+448 IEVLLTYT

-471 LIDIPSFS
+471 LIDIPAFS

-498 IFLRLRDRSLTPLF
+498 IFLRLKDKSLTPLF
-512 NNQSPNGNLKINLK
+512 SNQSPNGNLKINLK
-526 KLRETYPNWAG
+526 KLRENYPNWAG
-537 SDNISIVLKPYN
+537 SDNISIILKPYN

-563 VTKLILPAIQIDED
+563 VTKLILPSIQIDED

-583 FDAFTEKLSIVEPEK
+583 FDAFTEKLSIIEPEK
-598 ESMYLTHL
+598 ESKYLTHL
-606 INFGNNEQI
+606 VNFGNNEQV
-615 LVSSWEKDNWTL
+615 LVSSWENDNWTL
-627 SKKSTDSLGNQF
+627 SKKSKDELGNDI
-639 VKREDEVESL
+639 VKKADEVESI

-656 LPSNVTT
+656 LPTNVTA

-678 ETVILTEQAGPG
+678 ETIILTDQSELG

-697 NFNIDID
+697 NFSIDID
-704 FTTGQSTN
+704 FVSGQSTN
-712 YESLDNMI
+712 YESLDNLI
-720 LSGSTSSNSLI
+720 LSSSTSSNTLI

-742 DDLNIEYG
+742 NDLNIEYG
-750 NGDVLE
+750 NGSTLV
-756 SGSIIWNNFVHFSSA
+756 SGSIVWNNFVHFSSA

-776 NFVYKVQLIENYDN
+776 NFVYKVQLIETYETA
-790 LIVSSSTNYTNG
+790 VSESLYF
-802 PSGSYTGSADG
+802 SGSTLEVTEGSGSFTGSISAL
-813 IKQIERLNSKKREL
+813 QERERQTAKKREIIQ
-827 LGGFDGF
+827 GFDGF
-834 ENFLY
+834 ETFLY
-839 TSSSLSWPYSGNTK
+839 TSSSLSWPHNGNIRK
-853 ELSTSTLVSNT
+853 QSTT
-864 NGTGWY
+864 NEVTTWY
-870 DTIITLAEDFDTQNF
+870 NNITILAEDFDVENP

-893 QYIVNNDENASL
+893 QYIVNDEENASL

-920 FHTKSIEKSRGL
+920 FHTKAIEKSRGL

-957 NLNTNSHLWE
+957 NLSADTQLWN
-967 YVFGLDSDGD
+967 YVFGTTD
-977 TKALTPAKQ
+977 TQINPAKA

-1033 PEVDNANSKS
+1033 PEVVNTDAKS
-1043 KLVMDNITTALTMI
+1043 KLVMDNITTALSMK

-1092 VSGSDWNITISGS
+1092 VSGSNWNITISGS
-1105 TGGDYGKV
+1105 AGGDYGKV

-1131 NEQFFG
+1131 NEKFFG
-1137 IEVSRDVSGSYHNF
+1137 IEVSREVSGNYHNF

-1161 RSIFQESNSASVL
+1161 RSIFQESNSVSVL
-1174 ATNSNWNSGTK
+1174 ATNSSWNEGSK
-1185 IRLGN
+1185 IKLGN
-1190 NFVGSVDEFR
+1190 NFSGSVDEFR

-1206 QSNVFYQ
+1206 QSDVFYQ

-1245 ATYTTLPNVDTNM
+1245 ATYTTLPNVDANM
-1258 YFESGVTRNA
+1258 YFESGVTRND
-1268 YESGSNAPIYSLN
+1268 YENGGTSPIYSLN
-1281 PSASF
+1281 PSASY
-1286 SASVSGFANIAEYPY
+1286 SATASGFNSEPNYPY
-1301 QFEAIDRSVVLEIP
+1301 NFESIDRSVVLEIP
-1315 DGGSSRYSTNKIR
+1315 DGGASRYSTNKVR

-1391 RYKDN
+1391 RYKDT
-1396 YNRLDTLRKYYFERF
+1396 YNRLNTLRKYYFERF

-1416 YAYINLIKLYE
+1416 YSYINLIKLYE

-1473 AEIDNRNDLIVTS
+1473 AEIDNRNDLILSS

-1495 DTQSEYILSGENNQ
+1495 DTQSEYLLTGENNQ

-1514 DANLGENLTGTNY
+1514 DANLSENLIASNY
-1527 QYDTTI
+1527 QYDSII
-1533 NSSETSLTSEYY
+1533 NSNETILSSDYY
-1545 QNEGTIDAGLGEPT
+1545 QNQTTIDAGLGEPT

-1575 SDLELV
+1575 SDLELI
-1581 GFGLFAQSGSAVR
+1581 GFGLFAQSGSAIR
-1594 TYFDKDRNVIK
+1594 TYFDKDKNLIK

-1615 KKTRQFTYLT
+1615 KKTREFTYLT
-1625 GSASERLYTAV
+1625 GSADDRLYTKL

-1642 ESYINIQPFTGSNG
+1642 ESYVNIQPFTGSNG
-1656 SINSLPTTNEKIV
+1656 NVSVFPTTNAKIV

-1676 YLKTHFRNTSDL
+1676 YLKTHFKNTSDL

-1709 GSSPVETFITNPN
+1709 GSSPIETFTTNPN

>member
-7 DSLSREPNNTDGIPL
+7 DYLSNEPNNTDAMPSDI
-22 DVLNAVGGGGGGG
+22 LNTGGGGG

-136 MFGGMNGNSYMS
+136 MFGGMNGNGYMS
-148 GFNAYEWNYNYGV
+148 GFNAYEWNYNYGI

-184 NGGWSEG
+184 NGSWSEG

-348 LVIIANAEKVIRFAE
+348 LVIIANAEKVIKFAE
-363 PSIVLDNTQFDVRVK
+363 PSIRLDNTQFDVRVK
-378 DSDTEKSIS
+378 DSDTEKSIT
-387 IPFSTQNADS
+387 IPFFTQQADS

-408 NVPASDR
+408 NVPASDK

-498 IFLRLRDRSLTPLF
+498 IFLRLRDKSLTPLF

-537 SDNISIVLKPYN
+537 SDSIGIVLKPYN

-583 FDAFTEKLSIVEPEK
+583 FDAFTEKLSVIEPEK
-598 ESMYLTHL
+598 ESKNLTHL
-606 INFGNNEQI
+606 INFGNNEQV

-627 SKKSTDSLGNQF
+627 SKKSKDELGNDI
-639 VKREDEVESL
+639 VKKSDEVESI

-656 LPSNVTT
+656 LPSSVTP

-678 ETVILTEQAGPG
+678 ETIILTEQAGPG
-690 CPPLKGP
+690 CPPIKGP

-704 FTTGQSTN
+704 FVSGQSTN
-712 YESLDNMI
+712 YESLDNLI
-720 LSGSTSSNSLI
+720 LSSSTSSNTLI

-750 NGDVLE
+750 NGSTLV
-756 SGSIIWNNFVHFSSA
+756 SGSIVWDNFVHFSSA

-776 NFVYKVQLIENYDN
+776 NFVYKVQLIEAYETSITES
-790 LIVSSSTNYTNG
+790 LYY
-802 PSGSYTGSADG
+802 SGSIAEIAAGSGSFTGSISAL
-813 IKQIERLNSKKREL
+813 QERERQFSKKREIIQ
-827 LGGFDGF
+827 GFDGF
-834 ENFLY
+834 ETFLY
-839 TSSSLSWPYSGNTK
+839 TSSSLSWPHNGSIRKN
-853 ELSTSTLVSNT
+853 STSSEVST
-864 NGTGWY
+864 WY
-870 DTIITLAEDFDTQNF
+870 DSITILAEDFDIENS

-893 QYIVNNDENASL
+893 QFIVNNDENASL

-957 NLNTNSHLWE
+957 NLSADTQLWN
-967 YVFGLDSDGD
+967 YIFGTTD
-977 TKALTPAKQ
+977 TQINPAKA

-1002 LKHKGTRRGV
+1002 LKHKGTRRGI

-1024 NLSILEFGG
+1024 NLSLLEFGG
-1033 PEVDNANSKS
+1033 PEVDNTNSKS
-1043 KLVMDNITTALTMI
+1043 KLVMDNFTTALSMI
-1057 NGSSIEFDWKNT
+1057 NGSVIEFDWKNT

-1081 VKPSTSGNYQI
+1081 VKPSTSGTYQLI
-1092 VSGSDWNITISGS
+1092 SGSGWNITLSGS
-1105 TGGDYGKV
+1105 TGTDYGNV
-1113 IFNYSGSNSLT
+1113 IFNYSGSNNI
-1124 SSRLPIF
+1124 SSSKLPIF

-1137 IEVSRDVSGSYHNF
+1137 IEVSRTSGSTSHVF

-1156 QADKE
+1156 QSDKE
-1161 RSIFQESNSASVL
+1161 RTLFQESISASVL
-1174 ATNSNWNSGTK
+1174 VNNSNWDNGSK
-1185 IRLGN
+1185 IKLGN

-1206 QSNVFYQ
+1206 ESNVFYQ

-1218 EMVNGNHVSASTDDL
+1218 EMINGNHVSASTDDL

-1245 ATYTTLPNVDTNM
+1245 ATYTTLPNVDTNI
-1258 YFESGVTRNA
+1258 YFSSSLMRND
-1268 YESGSNAPIYSLN
+1268 YEEGNASPIYSLN

-1286 SASVSGFANIAEYPY
+1286 AATASGFANIGTYPY
-1301 QFEAIDRSVVLEIP
+1301 QFESIDRSVVLEIP
-1315 DGGSSRYSTNKIR
+1315 DGGSSRYSTNKVR

-1339 SKSRATKKAFDQSPT
+1339 SKHRSTKKAFDQSPT

>member
-7 DSLSREPNNTDGIPL
+7 DLLSREPNTTDGIPL
-22 DVLNAVGGGGGGG
+22 DVLNATGGGGG
-35 VSTIFVPPSYTQSDI
+35 VSTTFVPPSYTQSDT
-50 SKPLIVNLVSKNGT
+50 SKPLIINLVSKNGT

-87 SIRFGSKRT
+87 SVRFGSKRT
-96 YTARL
+96 YNARL

-111 VSIEKVFPKPYV
+111 VSIEKIFQKPYN
-123 TTPYTTSINFASS
+123 TTTYTPFTAYVNPASS
-136 MFGGMNGNSYMS
+136 MFGGMSGNSYMS
-148 GFNAYEWNYNYGV
+148 GYNAYDWNYNYGFQ
-161 AEPISLNDSLYE
+161 EPVSVNDSLYQ

-184 NGGWSEG
+184 NGGWSQG
-191 DTQKLFFT
+191 DAQKMWFT
-199 DGTITLNFNVDST
+199 DGTITLNFNVEST
-212 SSISQ
+212 SVISQ
-217 PVQSGT
+217 PSESGT
-223 QIISTQT
+223 KVISTQI

-237 EFEIVFSSN
+237 EYEIVFSSN
-246 FKNELGDSVSLS
+246 LKNELGDSVSLS

-272 TISLSNANVIG
+272 TISLSNTNVIDR
-283 TIDRNVLDNGSVNFQ
+283 IDRNVLNNGSVNFQ
-298 INGSLPDGISFTN
+298 INGSLPDGISFTG

-320 GNPSQINYGALTNV
+320 GNPAQINYGALTNV
-334 PTAFSVPASKLRNS
+334 PTAFSVPASQLRNS
-348 LVIIANAEKVIRFAE
+348 LVIIANAEKVIKFAE

-378 DSDTEKSIS
+378 DSDTEKSLS

-397 VLVYLSPDKTL
+397 VLVYLSPEKTL
-408 NVPASDR
+408 SVPASDK
-415 QVTIYFQRDFQEVY
+415 QVTIYFQKDFQEVY

-438 VSNGFGTGNR
+438 VSNGYGTGNR

-498 IFLRLRDRSLTPLF
+498 IFLRLKDKSLTPLF
-512 NNQSPNGNLKINLK
+512 TNQSPNGNLKINLK

-549 RGGAEELVGNDYEV
+549 RGGAEELIGNDYEV
-563 VTKLILPAIQIDED
+563 VTKLILPSIQIDED

-583 FDAFTEKLSIVEPEK
+583 FDAFTEKLSIIEPEK
-598 ESMYLTHL
+598 ESKYLTHL
-606 INFGNNEQI
+606 ANFGNNEQI
-615 LVSSWEKDNWTL
+615 LISSWEIDNWTL
-627 SKKSTDSLGNQF
+627 SKKSIDELGNEY
-639 VKREDEVESL
+639 VKKEDEVESI

-656 LPSNVTT
+656 LDANIAT
-663 NSTFWITKLM
+663 NSTLWVTKLM

-678 ETVILTEQAGPG
+678 ETVVLTEQAGPG

-697 NFNIDID
+697 NFSIDID

-720 LSGSTSSNSLI
+720 LSGSTSSNTLI

-750 NGDVLE
+750 SGDSLE
-756 SGSIIWNNFVHFSSA
+756 SGSIKWNNFVHFSSA

-776 NFVYKVQLIENYDN
+776 NFVYKVQLIEAYETS
-790 LIVSSSTNYTNG
+790 LESAYATGSSG
-802 PSGSYTGSADG
+802 DGLYTGSADG
-813 IKQIERLNSKKREL
+813 IKQIERLNTKKREL

-839 TSSSLSWPYSGNTK
+839 TSSSLSWPYNGSVK
-853 ELSTSTLVSNT
+853 QPSTSIEVSN
-864 NGTGWY
+864 WY
-870 DTIITLAEDFDTQNF
+870 DTIVTLAEDFDTQNF

-949 KSFSWDAK
+949 KSFSWNAK
-957 NLNTNSHLWE
+957 NLNTNNHLWE
-967 YVFGLDSDGD
+967 YVFGLDSDGN
-977 TKALTPAKQ
+977 TKTLTPAKQ

-1033 PEVDNANSKS
+1033 PEVNNENSKS
-1043 KLVMDNITTALTMI
+1043 KLVMDNFTTALSMI
-1057 NGSSIEFDWKNT
+1057 TGSIVEFEWKNT

-1092 VSGSDWNITISGS
+1092 VSGSNWNITISGS
-1105 TGGDYGKV
+1105 AGSDYGKV
-1113 IFNYSGSNSLT
+1113 IFNYSGSNNIS

-1137 IEVSRDVSGSYHNF
+1137 IEVSREVSGSYHNF

-1174 ATNSNWNSGTK
+1174 ATNSNWNNGSTIK
-1185 IRLGN
+1185 LGN

-1206 QSNVFYQ
+1206 QSDVFYQ

-1218 EMVNGNHVSASTDDL
+1218 EMINGNHVSASTDDL
-1233 FFRLDFEYPKNL
+1233 YFRLDFEYPKNL
-1245 ATYTTLPNVDTNM
+1245 AVFNTLPNVDTNI
-1258 YFESGVTRNA
+1258 YFSGSADRIS
-1268 YESGSNAPIYSLN
+1268 YESGSATKLYSLN

-1286 SASVSGFANIAEYPY
+1286 SASVSGFTNIAEYPY

-1315 DGGSSRYSTNKIR
+1315 DGGSSRYSTNKVR

-1396 YNRLDTLRKYYFERF
+1396 YNRLDSLRKYYFERF

-1427 KSMFEDIKKMLPAR
+1427 KSMFEDVKKMLPAR

-1473 AEIDNRNDLIVTS
+1473 AEIDNRNDLILTS

-1495 DTQSEYILSGENNQ
+1495 DAQSEYVLSGENNQ
-1509 KESII
+1509 KETII
-1514 DANLGENLTGTNY
+1514 DANLGENLIASNY

-1533 NSSETSLTSEYY
+1533 NSDETTLSSEYY
-1545 QNEGTIDAGLGEPT
+1545 QNQVTIDAGLGEPT

-1564 DIINSNIVVGQ
+1564 DIINSNVVVGQ

-1581 GFGLFAQSGSAVR
+1581 GFGLFAQSGSAIR
-1594 TYFDKDRNVIK
+1594 TYFDKDKNVIK

-1615 KKTRQFTYLT
+1615 KKTREYTYLT
-1625 GSASERLYTAV
+1625 GSASDRIYTAL

-1642 ESYINIQPFTGSNG
+1642 ESYVNIQPFTGSNG
-1656 SINSLPTTNEKIV
+1656 SISSLPTTDAKIV

-1709 GSSPVETFITNPN
+1709 GTSPVETFTTNPN